1 MAATGGTPLRS
12 TWNSSGGGLFER
24 HRQASVAHVPVFFAV
39 RQSGIGGR
47 HGSDE
52 FLHLG
57 GERLPYLARV
67 FDGYR
72 HASAQLDVVPLST
85 LKLILERRRHQLE
98 QLLDRSVQVVKLVG
112 EALQPGHT
120 ALPLAVVD
128 AFVVERDL
136 PQLSTCFGSEDYVS
150 RLVHFVPVRRIVAA
164 KWHRS
169 RSTRSTSRPREC
181 SRWLLSE
188 K

>member
-1 MAATGGTPLRS
+1 MVS
-12 TWNSSGGGLFER
+12 
-24 HRQASVAHVPVFFAV
+24 
-39 RQSGIGGR
+39 
-47 HGSDE
+47 
-52 FLHLG
+52 
-57 GERLPYLARV
+57 
-67 FDGYR
+67 
-72 HASAQLDVVPLST
+72 LST

-120 ALPLAVVD
+120 ALPLAAVD
-128 AFVVERDL
+128 ALVDERDL
-136 PQLSTCFGSEDYVS
+136 LQLSTCFGSEDYVS

-181 SRWLLSE
+181 SRWLLSV